1 MLDNITISKYYFTK
15 SDIHDLNPLAK
26 LICLLLFVISTF
38 LINNLYILS
47 ILLVFETIIIMVT
60 NIPIKLILKN
70 ILSLKYLIAFI
81 IIINLLSKISILT
94 TIILII
100 KLISILIYTN
110 LFIYTTTPY
119 SILKG
124 LNQFL
129 KPLSY
134 LGFNTQNISLMI
146 SLSLR
151 FIPVTIKEASKIY
164 NSLVARGL
172 STDSSLKE
180 KILGLK
186 CLIFPMYILSF
197 KRADNLS
204 DMMELKLYNS
214 KSKLFDEKIK
224 WNYLDILFVVIHA
237 IIMIVTLKEVL

>member
-1 MLDNITISKYYFTK
+1 M
-15 SDIHDLNPLAK
+15 
-26 LICLLLFVISTF
+26 
-38 LINNLYILS
+38 
-47 ILLVFETIIIMVT
+47 
-60 NIPIKLILKN
+60 
-70 ILSLKYLIAFI
+70 
-81 IIINLLSKISILT
+81 LSKISILT

-224 WNYLDILFVVIHA
+224 WNYLDILFVVIHV